1 MKTLITLLAL
11 VSFNAFA
18 AKVPVTEVN
27 GFAVN
32 SASSITA
39 DFGINESL
47 GRAWAEV
54 TLASTFSDSS
64 DTYLRA
70 QVPGL
75 SIVGDQVVLNVDG
88 QNVVC
93 ANIRPVG
100 IFRYRVAKKTRE
112 CAFVVDKKTTQVDDG
127 YTVRTVKSYVLSLE
141 TK

>member
-1 MKTLITLLAL
+1 MKTLITVLAL

-18 AKVPVTEVN
+18 AKVQVTEV
-27 GFAVN
+27 
-32 SASSITA
+32 SAHSVSSAYGISA

-47 GRAWAEV
+47 GRAWAEI
-54 TLASTFSDSS
+54 TLASTFSDSN

-75 SIVGDQVVLNVDG
+75 SVVGDQVVLNVEG

-100 IFRYRVAKKTRE
+100 IFRYRVAKKTKN
-112 CAFVVDKKTTQVDDG
+112 CAFVVETKTTQVDDG
-127 YTVRTVKSYVLSLE
+127 YTVRTVKKHVLSLE